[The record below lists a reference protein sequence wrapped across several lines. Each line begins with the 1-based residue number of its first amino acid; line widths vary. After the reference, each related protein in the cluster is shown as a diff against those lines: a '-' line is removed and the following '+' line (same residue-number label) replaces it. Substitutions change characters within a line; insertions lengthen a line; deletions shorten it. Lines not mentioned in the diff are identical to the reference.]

1 MPKNSLF
8 TPLTSV
14 SAENHSWVPKQK
26 LLEPVPP
33 GVQREPSALCGV
45 FHGQSSASVWLPLVS
60 GLGDFK
66 PPQLS
71 FDLCSAASTP
81 LCPPAPPNSFQQAQL
96 GFLKIEVASY
106 DGASPSRVCAESRLF
121 VGPRV
126 FLPFPFGTFWICG
139 RQEVSEFQVSNINLC
154 PPPRRPLVGNANQET
169 TAFQKLPPQ
178 AWTPPTRL
186 DTPSPSALWSPWHLL
201 EGLDSAPSQGF
212 PSSPWL
218 LTCNHHMTSTRSLP
232 KAHPLAKGPALTAAA
247 LRAPLL
253 RMTCPSPPPHPPAPG
268 NIRPV

>member
-8 TPLTSV
+8 TPLSSV
-14 SAENHSWVPKQK
+14 SAENHSGVPKQK

-45 FHGQSSASVWLPLVS
+45 FHGQSSASGFLWSRAWETSSHPSFPLTVV
-60 GLGDFK
+60 
-66 PPQLS
+66 P
-71 FDLCSAASTP
+71 AASTP

-106 DGASPSRVCAESRLF
+106 DGPSPSRVCAESRLF

-126 FLPFPFGTFWICG
+126 YLPFPFGTFWICG

-154 PPPRRPLVGNANQET
+154 PPSHPPLVGNANQGT

-178 AWTPPTRL
+178 AWIPPTC
-186 DTPSPSALWSPWHLL
+186 L
-201 EGLDSAPSQGF
+201 E
-212 PSSPWL
+212 
-218 LTCNHHMTSTRSLP
+218 
-232 KAHPLAKGPALTAAA
+232 HPLPFCPVVCL
-247 LRAPLL
+247 AP
-253 RMTCPSPPPHPPAPG
+253 PG
-268 NIRPV
+268 GS